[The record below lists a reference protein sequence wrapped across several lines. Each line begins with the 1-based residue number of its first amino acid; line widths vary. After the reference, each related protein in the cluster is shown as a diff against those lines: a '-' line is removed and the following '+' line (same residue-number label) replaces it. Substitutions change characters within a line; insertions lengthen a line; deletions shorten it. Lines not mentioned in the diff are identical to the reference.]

1 MNFAPIMAAGPLIQ
15 VHLAATLSAL
25 ALGIVMLV
33 RRKGTRWHR
42 RLGWL
47 WVTLMAVAA
56 LSSFFIRTIHPG
68 HFSPIHILSVVTLLA
83 LPSGIYAIRRG
94 NVQRHRWTMI
104 GLFTGGLVIAG
115 LFTLLPSRLLG
126 HVFFGG

>member
-1 MNFAPIMAAGPLIQ
+1 MNYAPIMAASPVIQ
-15 VHLAATLSAL
+15 LHLAATLAAL
-25 ALGIVMLV
+25 VLGIVMLA
-33 RRKGTRWHR
+33 RPKGTLSHR

-47 WVTLMAVAA
+47 WVILMATAA

-68 HFSPIHILSVVTLLA
+68 SFSPIHILSVVTLVA

-94 NVQRHRWTMI
+94 NVKRHRWTMI
-104 GLFTGGLVIAG
+104 SLFVGGLVIAG
-115 LFTLLPSRLLG
+115 IFTLLPNRLLG